1 MRSKARYVIVT
12 TQLATWDPCPI
23 DIHVIRNDDDIIEK
37 LVTTTRII
45 SDRFKLSTANI
56 GSRRFFAAIAV
67 DAWFNEDYP
76 YVRKFLLKSIILQHL
91 QHQGAMRMRVLKDL
105 EDGNTHYKNSLFQLV
120 KGVLECQDQGL
131 RAT

>member
-1 MRSKARYVIVT
+1 MRSKAPYAIV
-12 TQLATWDPCPI
+12 ATGDRPEMKRVLPCPI
-23 DIHVIRNDDDIIEK
+23 DIHVIPNDDDIIEK

-91 QHQGAMRMRVLKDL
+91 QR
-105 EDGNTHYKNSLFQLV
+105 GNESIE
-120 KGVLECQDQGL
+120 GS
-131 RAT
+131 